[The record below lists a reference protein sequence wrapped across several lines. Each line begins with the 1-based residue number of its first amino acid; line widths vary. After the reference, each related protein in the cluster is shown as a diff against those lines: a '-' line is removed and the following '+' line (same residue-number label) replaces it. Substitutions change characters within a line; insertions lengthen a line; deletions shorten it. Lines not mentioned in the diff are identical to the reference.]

1 MSGHIYNEE
10 GKKVL
15 ALSGAWNSH
24 LDMQPCDEEGDP
36 LPDSKN
42 TRLWQVHFLCFLT
55 NLDAADSPCIM
66 LGQVRLTTGVVF
78 SESVVGREFVENV
91 GSSPKQTFSLSKVC
105 NPDDAGSRVQCKQ
118 KPKGDKYGFTYF
130 ARMMNE
136 GKGVAPLSSD
146 SRRRPDRA
154 ALEVS
159 YFISVHQHMVFMH
172 SRQPLRISGSLQT
185 AEDTV

>member
-1 MSGHIYNEE
+1 M
-10 GKKVL
+10 L

-36 LPDSKN
+36 LPDSKT
-42 TRLWQVHFLCFLT
+42 TRLWQVQSLCLLT
-55 NLDAADSPCIM
+55 HLVAADSPCIL
-66 LGQVRLTTGVVF
+66 LGQVRLTNGVVL
-78 SESVVGREFVENV
+78 SESVVGRETVQNV
-91 GSSPKQTFSLSKVC
+91 GSSPKQAVSLSKVC
-105 NPDDAGSRVQCKQ
+105 NPDDAGSCVQCKQ

-159 YFISVHQHMVFMH
+159 CFICVHQHIVFVH

-185 AEDTV
+185 AEETV